1 MIPLY
6 WISILYAGAAGLAF
20 AMPPGTRFW
29 CLVMLTA
36 SYLFLVVRG
45 SVSLSRPILGHCII
59 RGRPE
64 NAFALTFDDGPD
76 PRSTHAIL
84 NLLGEHDVVATF
96 FCVGKHVEEHPDIV
110 QRIHNEGHLIGNH
123 SYSHSVSLT
132 FANPT
137 RLSDDISR
145 CQDAIEACTDYRPRF
160 YRPPYGIR
168 NHSTQSA
175 ATYNKVLVTGW
186 CAGGLDTTNRSV
198 KSIVDRC
205 LGSLGPGAIV
215 LLHDRGPDTNRT
227 LEIVSKILDAAQRR
241 GLHPVRLDDLI

>member
-1 MIPLY
+1 MIPLH

-29 CLVMLTA
+29 SVIVLVA

-45 SVSLSRPILGHCII
+45 SVSLSSPILGHCIV
-59 RGRPE
+59 RGSPE

-76 PRSTHAIL
+76 PEATHAVL
-84 NLLGEHDVVATF
+84 DRLSEHDVVATF
-96 FCVGKHVEEHPDIV
+96 FCVGKHVEAHPEVV
-110 QRIHNEGHLIGNH
+110 QRIHEEGHLIGNH

-137 RLSDDISR
+137 RLSDDLSR
-145 CQDAIEACTDYRPRF
+145 CQDAIESCTGYRPRF

-168 NHSTQSA
+168 NHSTHSA

-186 CAGGLDTTNRSV
+186 SGGGMDTTRRSV
-198 KSIVDRC
+198 KAIVDRC
-205 LGSLGPGAIV
+205 VKSLGPGAII
-215 LLHDRGPDTNRT
+215 LLHDRGPDPDRT
-227 LEIVSKILDAAQRR
+227 LEIISKVLDAARRR